1 MGKSLEPSS
10 SISLHN
16 RKIDWKDTSSG
27 PPLQATYRST
37 PRLVMSPVLRD
48 SRPLAPSADTTI
60 CKLRT
65 PRRPAATRLRDA
77 EPGSD
82 RRLLPAAAVFAAP
95 PPGPGQLR
103 SAQRSAAEAPPGSAN
118 SRRSRASHPL
128 NAPRQAPGRP
138 RTLAA
143 AWSQRAP
150 PAPPRLP
157 SIPEAPHGAFHS

>member
-16 RKIDWKDTSSG
+16 RKIKGWKDTSSG

-48 SRPLAPSADTTI
+48 SRPLAPSAETTL

-65 PRRPAATRLRDA
+65 PSRPAATRLRDA
-77 EPGSD
+77 EPGSE

-95 PPGPGQLR
+95 PTGPGQLR
-103 SAQRSAAEAPPGSAN
+103 AAQLRRRPVQPIPSVPKHPTPSMPLGRHQGAPEPSLQPSPN
-118 SRRSRASHPL
+118 E
-128 NAPRQAPGRP
+128 RP
-138 RTLAA
+138 
-143 AWSQRAP
+143 P
-150 PAPPRLP
+150 PQPRLP
-157 SIPEAPHGAFHS
+157 SIPEAPHDAFHS